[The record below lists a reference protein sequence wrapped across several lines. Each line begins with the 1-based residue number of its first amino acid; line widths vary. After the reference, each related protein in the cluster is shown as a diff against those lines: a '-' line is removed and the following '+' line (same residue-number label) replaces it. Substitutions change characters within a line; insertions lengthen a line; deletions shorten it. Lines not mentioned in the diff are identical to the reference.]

1 MLVQLHQYSLWLTPM
16 YLMSFC
22 ERYALNSSNLDHYS
36 TEQSSVAL
44 GQRIDWDSEKFRSHM
59 DVIQCFLY
67 GHFYSCLALQ
77 IVSMEEWCY
86 SAIKEHIWNIPTIFI
101 LQNVFT
107 SKWFLD
113 ILTICMQICL
123 TTYVAKTE
131 KKQIHFCFPKWADI
145 FTEKKITCTVLFA
158 LKMLVHHS
166 ACMIFWPQPTSIY
179 WWVSVW
185 LRISSAFSVE
195 IPQTCTNPLTYW
207 WGNAK
212 KPQLLFLMNMSCL
225 FLHNRMCMQ

>member
-1 MLVQLHQYSLWLTPM
+1 MSFVSSKGNILCRLVNIELYKIFAIINRALKGLHCIGVLNLHYAPLKMLVQLHQYSLWLTPM

-44 GQRIDWDSEKFRSHM
+44 GQGIDWDSEKFRSHM

-131 KKQIHFCFPKWADI
+131 KKQIHFCFPWYFQNGLI
-145 FTEKKITCTVLFA
+145 FLLRKK
-158 LKMLVHHS
+158 
-166 ACMIFWPQPTSIY
+166 
-179 WWVSVW
+179 
-185 LRISSAFSVE
+185 
-195 IPQTCTNPLTYW
+195 
-207 WGNAK
+207 
-212 KPQLLFLMNMSCL
+212 
-225 FLHNRMCMQ
+225 